1 MFKASRKT
9 CYEDVLPLPTLE
21 DVADRVRKGRV
32 LLIVSPDSKIPPE
45 EVQKFFD
52 GLSQKNNLCV
62 LTGDKTAMGSVEK
75 AARQHFA
82 AQKADGR
89 IAKGHPQRDDLERKQ
104 QTYEQDFNSTILN
117 LFDKVLFPI
126 QRAGKSPQLAA
137 KTLDMTRDATK
148 PFNGEEQVEKTLTSD
163 PLKLYLD
170 VEKEFDAI
178 RDKAQDLLW
187 PENQEEARWSDAAG
201 RYAEQAGMYWLPP
214 KGIDTLKFIA
224 CHRGLWEDMGNG
236 YVTKKPKKK
245 RTSAQVIAES
255 DPMMRVR
262 CV

>member
-1 MFKASRKT
+1 MFKASRRT

-52 GLSQKNNLCV
+52 GLTQKNNLCV

-104 QTYEQDFNSTILN
+104 QSYEQDFNSTILN

-126 QRAGKSPQLAA
+126 QRAGKTPQLAA
-137 KTLDMTRDATK
+137 KALDMTRDAAK
-148 PFNGEEQVEKTLTSD
+148 PFNGEEQIEKTLTSN
-163 PLKLYLD
+163 PLKLYL
-170 VEKEFDAI
+170 
-178 RDKAQDLLW
+178 LLN
-187 PENQEEARWSDAAG
+187 PS
-201 RYAEQAGMYWLPP
+201 
-214 KGIDTLKFIA
+214 
-224 CHRGLWEDMGNG
+224 
-236 YVTKKPKKK
+236 
-245 RTSAQVIAES
+245 
-255 DPMMRVR
+255 PMMRELFGCGLTPRMPDRHLGFIMRKMRRSPTPVR
-262 CV
+262 SSKIRLTVPQHCGSTSW